1 MVRVLPTVVLA
12 MSVVCIGCG
21 KSEPTAQSAPD
32 SKGPTAVQPSPT
44 EVVSQFL
51 DLVRRGGENSG
62 AGGLLTSKAQ
72 EALTVIGRTVQP
84 IGSPDARFTVT
95 RSEQVPNNENAA
107 LVQSIWSEPNAD
119 GTESSY
125 EVVWAVQ
132 KETAGWRISGL
143 VMQMG
148 EGDPPTPIN
157 FEDSALMAKVLAAQ
171 PEAQIADG
179 TSQVA
184 TPPQTIQK

>member
-1 MVRVLPTVVLA
+1 MVRVLSTVVLA
-12 MSVVCIGCG
+12 MSVVCIGCS

-51 DLVRRGGENSG
+51 DLVRRGGENSD
-62 AGGLLTSKAQ
+62 AGRLLTGKAQ
-72 EALTVIGRTVQP
+72 EALAAIGRTVQP

-95 RSEQVPNNENAA
+95 RSEQVPNNQNAA
-107 LVQSIWSEPNAD
+107 LVQSVWSEPNAD

-132 KETAGWRISGL
+132 KESAGWRISGL

-157 FEDSALMAKVLAAQ
+157 FEDSALMAKVLAGQ

-184 TPPQTIQK
+184 NPTQTIQK